1 MKLLFIRSG
10 LCLLI
15 STACIQTTGFTLSE
29 DMKLFL
35 ILSLSSVSFWP
46 FLHMTFVDNL
56 EKNIEEEKKTFDTRY
71 GLNFLAY
78 SLPFS
83 TIIILSLFSNEKIL
97 LDSNNIYLMS
107 ISFLSFGVFLTM
119 IFNPFKFKSKE
130 KKILERSALSSD
142 FISNKLGTSQK

>member
-1 MKLLFIRSG
+1 
-10 LCLLI
+10 
-15 STACIQTTGFTLSE
+15 
-29 DMKLFL
+29 
-35 ILSLSSVSFWP
+35 
-46 FLHMTFVDNL
+46 MTFVDNL

>member
-1 MKLLFIRSG
+1 M
-10 LCLLI
+10 
-15 STACIQTTGFTLSE
+15 QVTGFTLSE
-29 DMKLFL
+29 DIKLFL

-56 EKNIEEEKKTFDTRY
+56 EKNIEEGKKTFDTRY

-83 TIIILSLFSNEKIL
+83 TIIILSLFSNEEIL
-97 LDSNNIYLMS
+97 LDFNSIYFIS
-107 ISFLSFGVFLTM
+107 ISFVLFGVFLTM

-130 KKILERSALSSD
+130 KKILERSNLSSD